1 MIGAGKQIINTSKG
15 GSSLQAIRFA
25 FSGGLA
31 TASHWLVMAI
41 MIKVGTIPA
50 IATAVGAFIGAVVN
64 YILQRNVT
72 FQSNAAHRSTLR
84 RYIAVCT
91 LTWIANLLFFSVFHH
106 TILLSAMYAQ
116 GITTFVV
123 ALMSYF
129 LYKRIVFNDH
139 PSQSVR

>member
-1 MIGAGKQIINTSKG
+1 MIRAGKQIINTPKG
-15 GSSLQAIRFA
+15 NSFIRPIRFA

-31 TASHWLVMAI
+31 TASHWLVMAL
-41 MIKVGTIPA
+41 MINAGTLPA

-91 LTWIANLLFFSVFHH
+91 LTWLANLLFFFFFHH
-106 TILLSAMYAQ
+106 ITLLSAMYAQ

-129 LYKRIVFNDH
+129 LYKRVVFNDQ
-139 PSQSVR
+139 SQSDH